1 MSLVPG
7 SGLLGDDLGWRG
19 VRKMRKLVVNTFL
32 TLDGVMQA
40 PGGPEEDPT
49 GGFAHGGW
57 SVNYWDEVM
66 GARMDEFMGKPF
78 DLLLGRR
85 TYEIFAAHW
94 PHVADDPAAE
104 ALNAA
109 RKYVASRTLERV
121 EWQNSTLLEGDVVDA
136 VARLRA
142 EDGPEIQVHGSGD
155 LVQTLLEH
163 DLSDELRLW
172 FFPLV
177 LGEGKRLFA
186 GGTVPRG
193 LKLVDSTVS
202 TTGVLM
208 STYEAAGEVEHGS
221 FALEEPTDAEV
232 ERRER
237 LADG

>member
-1 MSLVPG
+1 
-7 SGLLGDDLGWRG
+7 
-19 VRKMRKLVVNTFL
+19 MRTLVVNTFL

-57 SVNYWDEVM
+57 SVNYWDEGM
-66 GARMDEFMGKPF
+66 GARMDEFMGNPF
-78 DLLLGRR
+78 DLLLGRK

-94 PHVADDPAAE
+94 PHVTDDPAAE

-109 RKYVASRTLERV
+109 RKHVASRTLDRV
-121 EWQNSTLLEGDVVDA
+121 EWQNSTLLEGDVADA
-136 VARLRA
+136 VARLKA
-142 EDGPEIQVHGSGD
+142 EDGPGIQVHGSGN
-155 LVQTLLEH
+155 LIQTLLEH
-163 DLSDELRLW
+163 DLVDELRLW
-172 FFPLV
+172 FFPVV

-193 LKLVDSTVS
+193 LKLVDSAVS

-208 STYEAAGEVEHGS
+208 TGYEPAGEIEYGS
-221 FALEEPTDAEV
+221 FAFEEPTDAEV